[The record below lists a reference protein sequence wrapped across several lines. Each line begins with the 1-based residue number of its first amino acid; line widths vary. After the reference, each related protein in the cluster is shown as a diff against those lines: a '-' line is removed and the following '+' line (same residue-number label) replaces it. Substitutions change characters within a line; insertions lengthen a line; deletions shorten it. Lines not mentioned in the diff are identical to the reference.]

1 MYQTTTR
8 ANAELVKAILTLMI
22 QNTCYI
28 SIIRDPEYN
37 LIYYMILSKPV
48 NSYVLFVYDL
58 SRMGYVI
65 HVLP

>member
-1 MYQTTTR
+1 MYETTTR
-8 ANAELVKAILTLMI
+8 ANAELVKAILTL
-22 QNTCYI
+22 
-28 SIIRDPEYN
+28 IRDPKYN

-48 NSYVLFVYDL
+48 NSFILFVYDL

>member
-1 MYQTTTR
+1 MYETTTR
-8 ANAELVKAILTLMI
+8 ANAELVKAILTL
-22 QNTCYI
+22 
-28 SIIRDPEYN
+28 IRDPKYN

-65 HVLP
+65 HVLL

>member
-1 MYQTTTR
+1 MYETTTR

-22 QNTCYI
+22 
-28 SIIRDPEYN
+28 IRDPKYN

-48 NSYVLFVYDL
+48 NFFILFVYDL

-65 HVLP
+65 HVLL

>member
-8 ANAELVKAILTLMI
+8 AKAELVKAILTL
-22 QNTCYI
+22 
-28 SIIRDPEYN
+28 IRDPKYN

-48 NSYVLFVYDL
+48 NSFVLFVYDL